1 MTYMRGADVYRRTEA
16 ESRSPLE
23 LVVMLYDGALRFLSE
38 ARAGIDRGDRVATSN
53 GLSRA
58 MNVILELQNSLNVQA
73 GGDVARQLDAMYTY
87 ITGRLVHATV
97 KKDYD
102 AIDESRKLLETM
114 RDGWV
119 QVATTG
125 TGARQ

>member
-73 GGDVARQLDAMYTY
+73 SGDVARRLDAMYTY
-87 ITGRLVHATV
+87 ITGRLVDATV